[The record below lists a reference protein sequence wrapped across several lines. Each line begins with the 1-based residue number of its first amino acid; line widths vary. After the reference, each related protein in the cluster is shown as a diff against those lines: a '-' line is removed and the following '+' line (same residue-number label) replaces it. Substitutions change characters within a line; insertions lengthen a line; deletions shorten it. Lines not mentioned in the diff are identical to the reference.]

1 MSSEVK
7 PGMLCEDGNGAWH
20 LVGWTPCGSP
30 TGRLIGMGGG
40 CLNTAK
46 PLAPAPT
53 PGALWD
59 ALKGIPGAKQRPD
72 GHAGRSITLR
82 GEAGDITINPD
93 AVGSSNAVRYS
104 TWGVVSDH
112 NADAV
117 ERDLQKRR
125 ALAAYAAQPGWG
137 GGDG

>member
-1 MSSEVK
+1 MEPKKATKFHPELIELYNLYIHGEISRRQFMDSAK
-7 PGMLCEDGNGAWH
+7 RFA
-20 LVGWTPCGSP
+20 VGGVTV
-30 TGRLIGMGGG
+30 
-40 CLNTAK
+40 A
-46 PLAPAPT
+46 
-53 PGALWD
+53 ALWD